1 MWIEPQFCGR
11 YYGWYG
17 TNISVQG
24 SSMRQRLAPD
34 MPLPPLTAAHISSQ
48 SDGPSIEH
56 QYHYGGM
63 RPQGAVMGDRGWHG
77 LRALPA
83 CL

>member
-1 MWIEPQFCGR
+1 
-11 YYGWYG
+11 
-17 TNISVQG
+17 
-24 SSMRQRLAPD
+24 MRQRLAPD

-77 LRALPA
+77 LRALPGM
-83 CL
+83 LYPLSHLMFQTDTEIM